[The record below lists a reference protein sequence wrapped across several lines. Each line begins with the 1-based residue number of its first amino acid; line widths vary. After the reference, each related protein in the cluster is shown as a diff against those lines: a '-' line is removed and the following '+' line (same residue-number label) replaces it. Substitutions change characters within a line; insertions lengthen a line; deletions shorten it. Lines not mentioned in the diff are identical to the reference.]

1 MAIQNF
7 IDGAL
12 YGKIGGFVGANWRGV
27 DYMRAYAKPKQPDSP
42 AQVLHKQNFKRLIT
56 IANSLHKVWFPY
68 VFDEK
73 PNKTLSNQFM
83 TLNKGI
89 YQTNGYDFDVTFP
102 SNADSPTAKMTNI
115 LKYVNGIEFTRGFNY
130 PSEYGEI
137 AKVLYMK
144 FCPELYEIAFQIADE
159 NNHHFVIKYPSNW
172 NGKQLQTVVQVITS
186 KYILKPQV
194 GHTEIWQGN
203 GDFPYY

>member
-42 AQVLHKQNFKRLIT
+42 AQVLHKQNFRRLIV
-56 IANSLHKVWFPY
+56 IANNLHKVWFPY
-68 VFDEK
+68 VFDDK

-89 YQTNGYDFDVTFP
+89 YKTNGLTYTVQLPYNATGAQYDELFFNRFENYATAVIALSPNTFEGTPIGFLWMFLNVEKYQVAFYIGRSETFRATVRFPESWKGDIVYHFSQLVT
-102 SNADSPTAKMTNI
+102 D
-115 LKYVNGIEFTRGFNY
+115 
-130 PSEYGEI
+130 
-137 AKVLYMK
+137 
-144 FCPELYEIAFQIADE
+144 
-159 NNHHFVIKYPSNW
+159 
-172 NGKQLQTVVQVITS
+172 
-186 KYILKPQV
+186 KYIYKYSTSTPAPYL
-194 GHTEIWQGN
+194 GN
-203 GDFPYY
+203 G